1 MNNIQMPLPEEV
13 LTAIHILN
21 NAHQEA
27 YVVGG
32 AVRNFL
38 LNRPVHDYD
47 ITTSAKP
54 ETTMALFKDYP
65 LLLSGLK
72 HGTVSVI
79 FGKGKVLEITTH
91 RTESAYKDHRH
102 PDHVTFTSSLK
113 DDCARRDF
121 TINALC
127 YHPQLGLMDFF
138 HGLDDLNNRIIRTVN
153 DPTERFTEDALRI
166 LRAVRFAAQLGF
178 TIEENTARSLQETGY
193 LLDYISFER
202 IHDELQAICSSP
214 HTADILLQYQS
225 IFKIIL
231 PEIQGLDEQEW
242 KRRCAAVNRCRQ
254 ISNVVLAVIL
264 GSKDNADQA
273 MRRLKYSNDDCREVK
288 YMLAYKDAPLE
299 TDSDLRHLLCWL
311 PIPVHTYFVY
321 RKAMDPD
328 LNTEAAEARCRK
340 MIDDNVCVS
349 IRQLAINGSDLAE
362 MGIPGR
368 VRGTILYDTLEQVL
382 NETLPNNRKALL
394 SYVQS
399 KTR

>member
-1 MNNIQMPLPEEV
+1 MTDIQMPLPEEV
-13 LTAIHILN
+13 LTAIRIIN
-21 NAHQEA
+21 DASQEA
-27 YVVGG
+27 FVVGG

-47 ITTSAKP
+47 ITTSARP

-79 FGKGKVLEITTH
+79 FGKGKVLEITTY

-102 PDHVTFTSSLK
+102 PDHVTFTGSLK

-138 HGLDDLNNRIIRTVN
+138 HGLDDLHNHIIRTVN

-231 PEIQGLDEQEW
+231 PEIKGLDPEEW
-242 KRRCAAVNRCRQ
+242 KRRCEAVRRCDQ
-254 ISNVVLAVIL
+254 LPNVVLAVIL
-264 GSKDNADQA
+264 GSKDNAQSA
-273 MRRLKYSNDDCREVK
+273 MNRLKYSNDDRKEVK
-288 YMLAYKDAPLE
+288 YLLAYQNTPLE
-299 TDSDLRHLLCWL
+299 TDSDLKHLLCWL
-311 PIPVHTYFVY
+311 PIPLHPYFVY
-321 RKAMDPD
+321 RKALDPQ
-328 LNTEAAEARCRK
+328 LNAEEIEARCQK

-349 IRQLAINGSDLAE
+349 IKQLAINGGDLGR
-362 MGIPGR
+362 MGVPAR
-368 VRGTILYDTLEQVL
+368 MRGTLLYDVLEQVL
-382 NETLPNNRKALL
+382 NDTLPNTREALT
-394 SYVQS
+394 SYIQS
-399 KTR
+399 KMR

>member
-13 LTAIHILN
+13 LTAIQILN
-21 NAHQEA
+21 DAHQEA
-27 YVVGG
+27 FVVGG

-79 FGKGKVLEITTH
+79 FGKGKVLEITTY

-288 YMLAYKDAPLE
+288 HMLAYKDAPLE

-362 MGIPGR
+362 IGIPGR
-368 VRGTILYDTLEQVL
+368 MRGTILYDTLEQVL
-382 NETLPNNRKALL
+382 NETLPNDRKALL

>member
-1 MNNIQMPLPEEV
+1 MTDIQMPLPEEV

-21 NAHQEA
+21 DAHQEA
-27 YVVGG
+27 FVVGG

-79 FGKGKVLEITTH
+79 FGKGKVLELTTY

-138 HGLDDLNNRIIRTVN
+138 HGLDDLHNHIIRTVN

-242 KRRCAAVNRCRQ
+242 KRRCDAVNRCRQ

-273 MRRLKYSNDDCREVK
+273 MRRLKCSNDDCREVK
-288 YMLAYKDAPLE
+288 YMLAYNDAPLE

-311 PIPVHTYFVY
+311 PIPVHTYFIY

-328 LNTEAAEARCRK
+328 LNTEEAEARCRK

-349 IRQLAINGSDLAE
+349 IRQLAINGSDPAE

-368 VRGTILYDTLEQVL
+368 MRGTILYDTLEQVL
-382 NETLPNNRKALL
+382 NETLPNDRKALL
-394 SYVQS
+394 SYVRS

>member
-1 MNNIQMPLPEEV
+1 
-13 LTAIHILN
+13 
-21 NAHQEA
+21 
-27 YVVGG
+27 
-32 AVRNFL
+32 
-38 LNRPVHDYD
+38 
-47 ITTSAKP
+47 
-54 ETTMALFKDYP
+54 MALFKDYP

-79 FGKGKVLEITTH
+79 FGKGKVLEITTY

-242 KRRCAAVNRCRQ
+242 KRRCAAVNRCWQ

-349 IRQLAINGSDLAE
+349 IHQLAINGSDLAE

-368 VRGTILYDTLEQVL
+368 MRGTILYDTLEQVL
-382 NETLPNNRKALL
+382 NETLPNDRKALL

>member
-1 MNNIQMPLPEEV
+1 MTDIQMPLPEEV

-21 NAHQEA
+21 DAHQEA
-27 YVVGG
+27 FVVGG

-79 FGKGKVLEITTH
+79 FGKGKVLEITTY

-138 HGLDDLNNRIIRTVN
+138 HGLDDLHNHIIRTVN

-242 KRRCAAVNRCRQ
+242 KRRCDAVNRCRQ

-273 MRRLKYSNDDCREVK
+273 MRRLKCSNDDCREVK
-288 YMLAYKDAPLE
+288 YMLAYNDAPLE

-311 PIPVHTYFVY
+311 PIPVHTYFIY

-328 LNTEAAEARCRK
+328 LNTEEAEARCRK

-368 VRGTILYDTLEQVL
+368 MRGTILYDTLEQVL
-382 NETLPNNRKALL
+382 NETLPNDRKALL

>member
-1 MNNIQMPLPEEV
+1 MTDIQMPLPEEV

-21 NAHQEA
+21 DAHQEA
-27 YVVGG
+27 FVVGG

-79 FGKGKVLEITTH
+79 FGKGKVLEITTY

-242 KRRCAAVNRCRQ
+242 KRRCDAVNRCRQ

-273 MRRLKYSNDDCREVK
+273 MRRLKCSNDDCREVK

-311 PIPVHTYFVY
+311 PIPVHTYFIY

-328 LNTEAAEARCRK
+328 MNTEAAEARCRK

-368 VRGTILYDTLEQVL
+368 MRGTILYDTLEQVL
-382 NETLPNNRKALL
+382 NETLPNDRKALL

>member
-225 IFKIIL
+225 IFEIIL
-231 PEIQGLDEQEW
+231 PEIKDLDHQEW
-242 KRRCAAVNRCRQ
+242 VRRCDAVRRCQ
-254 ISNVVLAVIL
+254 QLGNVVLAVIL
-264 GSKDNADQA
+264 GSKDSALQA
-273 MRRLKYSNDDCREVK
+273 MRRLKYSNDDSREVK
-288 YMLAYKDAPLE
+288 YLLAYQNAPLE
-299 TDSDLRHLLCWL
+299 TDSDLRHLLCWMPL
-311 PIPVHTYFVY
+311 PLHSYFVY
-321 RKAMDPD
+321 RKAIDPNLD
-328 LNTEAAEARCRK
+328 VGTIEARCQK

-349 IRQLAINGSDLAE
+349 IRQLAINGNDLSN

-368 VRGTILYDTLEQVL
+368 MRGTILYDVLEQVL
-382 NETLPNNRKALL
+382 SETLPNDRSALL
-394 SYVQS
+394 SYLQS